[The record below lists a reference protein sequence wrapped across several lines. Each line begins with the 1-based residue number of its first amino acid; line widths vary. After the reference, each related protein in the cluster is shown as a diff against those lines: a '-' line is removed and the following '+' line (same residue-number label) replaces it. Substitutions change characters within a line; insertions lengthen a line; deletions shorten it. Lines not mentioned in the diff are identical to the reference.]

1 MAIIDNAI
9 YVDGIRTQNP
19 RSLSETF
26 EVLRERGG
34 MSWIGLY
41 RPSEAETV
49 SYTHLTLPTKA

>member
-41 RPSEAETV
+41 LSLI
-49 SYTHLTLPTKA
+49 HI